1 MLSDLFLYLC
11 IKEIQFITLNQNI
24 SNMSSI
30 TTIKTLR
37 TIDITLIHSRFIT
50 LFIGIIMMACAN
62 TCVAQETELFK
73 LVKNVTE
80 LQDGDI
86 VIVVNNIVRDNGHC
100 SALGTTIS
108 DDKSKICG
116 CKIEVNEEIAYATP
130 DVDRIKLEKSST
142 DNWLLYSME
151 QQKYI
156 CNGNKKTVD
165 NKIVLLNQ
173 EDDSFKHISKTE
185 ISIDKN
191 NNAIIQYPYK
201 KVSNKEI
208 YPKCILAFNYIV
220 DDLDPNFI
228 GYFTCYDIRSIDES
242 DRMVQLYKKIPS
254 TPLTLNDE
262 NDNSGLL
269 TANNRLQ
276 TAVKLSRKLLAN
288 QWNTFCVP
296 FDIDVIDG
304 KINGIEASVME
315 YDHTTGNTMKF
326 KEATKIEAGK
336 AYLVKPSAD
345 ITNPQFDNV
354 TIKNDDPTVSGD
366 ANGYSFVGIYNP
378 KTFSGSDQ
386 KRVLILA
393 SEAKFMKVKN
403 GLRMKGMR
411 AYFTIP
417 AGTKAEAVRLMI
429 NNRPTA
435 LTEITTTP
443 STSEKIF
450 YIDGTYA
457 GSDIK
462 NVKKGIVIKGGKKY
476 LMK

>member
-1 MLSDLFLYLC
+1 
-11 IKEIQFITLNQNI
+11 
-24 SNMSSI
+24 MSST
-30 TTIKTLR
+30 TTIKMLR
-37 TIDITLIHSRFIT
+37 TIDITLIPSRFIT

-80 LQDGDI
+80 LQEGDI
-86 VIVVNNIVRDNGHC
+86 VIVVNNIVRDNGYC
-100 SALGTTIS
+100 SALGTTLS
-108 DDKSKICG
+108 TDKSKIYG
-116 CKIEVNEEIAYATP
+116 CKIEVNGEIAYATP
-130 DVDRIKLEKSST
+130 DVDRIKLEKSGT
-142 DNWLLYSME
+142 DNWLLFSTT

-156 CNGNKKTVD
+156 CNGNKGGKD
-165 NKIVLLNQ
+165 IRANKLILLNKDN
-173 EDDSFKHISKTE
+173 ESFKYMAKVGIT
-185 ISIDKN
+185 IDNKN
-191 NNAIIQYPYK
+191 NNIAIIKYPYINI
-201 KVSNKEI
+201 NKEKYQECAI
-208 YPKCILAFNYIV
+208 SFNYNPDNIN
-220 DDLDPNFI
+220 PNFI
-228 GYFTCYDIRSIDES
+228 GYFGGYDTSYADTPSYERT
-242 DRMVQLYKKIPS
+242 VQLYKKS
-254 TPLTLNDE
+254 LTLNDE
-262 NDNSGLL
+262 TDNSELL
-269 TANNRLQ
+269 NAKNGLQ
-276 TAVKLSRKLLAN
+276 TAVKLLRKLLAN

-296 FDIDVIDG
+296 FDIDITDG

-315 YDHTTGNTMKF
+315 YDHTTGNTMEF

-345 ITNPQFDNV
+345 ITDPQFDNV

-366 ANGYSFVGIYNP
+366 ADSYSFIGIYNP

-393 SEAKFMKVKN
+393 NEAKFMKVN
-403 GLRMKGMR
+403 NNQRMKGMR

-417 AGTKAEAVRLMI
+417 AGTKAEALRLMI

-462 NVKKGIVIKGGKKY
+462 NVKKGLVIKGGKKY
-476 LMK
+476 LVK

>member
-1 MLSDLFLYLC
+1 
-11 IKEIQFITLNQNI
+11 
-24 SNMSSI
+24 MSSI

-37 TIDITLIHSRFIT
+37 TIDITLIPSRFIA
-50 LFIGIIMMACAN
+50 LLIGIIMMACAN
-62 TCVAQETELFK
+62 TCIAQGTELFK

-80 LQDGDI
+80 LQEGDT
-86 VIVVNNIVRDNGHC
+86 VIVVNNTNKLC
-100 SALGTTIS
+100 SALSTKWNSDKYNKTSIDGYKIDINGETI
-108 DDKSKICG
+108 IPPA
-116 CKIEVNEEIAYATP
+116 N
-130 DVDRIKLEKSST
+130 VDRIQLQKASNGKWLLFSTTYKKYLCNDNKSKASGNFIALRDKEDDYFKLTAPVEISITKYAKIDFLKST
-142 DNWLLYSME
+142 DN
-151 QQKYI
+151 
-156 CNGNKKTVD
+156 
-165 NKIVLLNQ
+165 
-173 EDDSFKHISKTE
+173 
-185 ISIDKN
+185 
-191 NNAIIQYPYK
+191 
-201 KVSNKEI
+201 KVAKR
-208 YPKCILAFNYIV
+208 ILAFSYAYDSIN
-220 DDLDPNFI
+220 PNSV
-228 GYFTCYDIRSIDES
+228 GYYNCYDTDKATTD
-242 DRMVQLYKKIPS
+242 DRMVQLYKKVSS

-262 NDNSGLL
+262 TDNSGLL
-269 TANNRLQ
+269 TSNNGQQ
-276 TAVKLSRKLLAN
+276 TTVKLSRKLLAN

-296 FDIDVIDG
+296 FDIDVTDG
-304 KINGIEASVME
+304 KINGTEASVME
-315 YDHTTGNTMKF
+315 YDHTTGNTMEF
-326 KEATKIEAGK
+326 KEATKIVAGK
-336 AYLVKPSAD
+336 AYLIKPSAD

-378 KTFSGSDQ
+378 KTFSDSDQ

-393 SEAKFMKVKN
+393 SEAKFMRVNN
-403 GLRMKGMR
+403 GQRMKGMR

>member
-1 MLSDLFLYLC
+1 
-11 IKEIQFITLNQNI
+11 
-24 SNMSSI
+24 MSSI

-37 TIDITLIHSRFIT
+37 TVDIKLIPNRFFA
-50 LFIGIIMMACAN
+50 LCIGIIMMVCTN
-62 TCVAQETELFK
+62 TCIAQETEQFK

-80 LQDGDI
+80 LQEGDT
-86 VIVVNNIVRDNGHC
+86 VIVVNNIVRDNGFC
-100 SALGTTIS
+100 SALGTTLS
-108 DDKSKICG
+108 TNKSKICG
-116 CKIEVNEEIAYATP
+116 CKIEVNGEIAYATP
-130 DVDRIKLEKSST
+130 DVDRIKLEKSGT
-142 DNWLLYSME
+142 DNWLLFSMT

-156 CNGNKKTVD
+156 CNGNKKTVT
-165 NKIVLLNQ
+165 NKLTFLNKD
-173 EDDSFKHISKTE
+173 DDSFKHISRTE

-191 NNAIIQYPYK
+191 NIAIIQYPYK
-201 KVSNKEI
+201 WVSKKEI
-208 YPKCILAFNYIV
+208 YPEATLAFYYIGG
-220 DDLDPNFI
+220 DTNPNFT
-228 GYFTCYDIRSIDES
+228 GYFSCYDINSIDES
-242 DRMVQLYKKIPS
+242 DRLVQLYKKVSS

-262 NDNSGLL
+262 KDNSGLL
-269 TANNRLQ
+269 KSNNRQQ
-276 TAVKLSRKLLAN
+276 TTVKLSRKLLAN

-296 FDIDVIDG
+296 FDIDVTDG
-304 KINGIEASVME
+304 KINGIKASVME
-315 YDHTTGNTMKF
+315 YDHTTGNTMEF

-345 ITNPQFDNV
+345 ITNPQFDKV
-354 TIKNDDPTVSGD
+354 TIKNDDPMVSGKAD
-366 ANGYSFVGIYNP
+366 GYSFVGIYNP
-378 KTFSGSDQ
+378 KTFSDSDQ

-393 SEAKFMKVKN
+393 SEAKFMRVNN
-403 GLRMKGMR
+403 GQRMKGMR

-417 AGTKAEAVRLMI
+417 AGTKTETVRLMI

-476 LMK
+476 WIR

>member
-1 MLSDLFLYLC
+1 
-11 IKEIQFITLNQNI
+11 
-24 SNMSSI
+24 MSSI

-37 TIDITLIHSRFIT
+37 TVDIKLIPNRFFALCIS
-50 LFIGIIMMACAN
+50 IIMLVCAN
-62 TCVAQETELFK
+62 TCIAQETEQFK
-73 LVKNVTE
+73 LVKNVAE
-80 LQDGDI
+80 LQEGDT

-100 SALGTTIS
+100 SALGTTLS

-116 CKIEVNEEIAYATP
+116 CKIEVKGEIAYATP
-130 DVDRIKLEKSST
+130 DVDRIKLEK
-142 DNWLLYSME
+142 DNTYWLLYSMT

-156 CNGNKKTVD
+156 CNGNKKKVT
-165 NKIVLLNQ
+165 NKLTFLNKD
-173 EDDSFKHISKTE
+173 DDSFKYMAKLGITIDNKNNNIAIIKYPHIN
-185 ISIDKN
+185 IDKN
-191 NNAIIQYPYK
+191 KYQECAI
-201 KVSNKEI
+201 S
-208 YPKCILAFNYIV
+208 FNYNP
-220 DDLDPNFI
+220 DNKDPNFI
-228 GYFTCYDIRSIDES
+228 GYFGGYDTSYS
-242 DRMVQLYKKIPS
+242 DTPSYGRAVQLYKKY

-262 NDNSGLL
+262 NDNSKLL
-269 TANNRLQ
+269 TSNNEQQ
-276 TAVKLSRKLLAN
+276 TTVKLSRKLLAN

-296 FDIDVIDG
+296 FDIDIADG

-315 YDHTTGNTMKF
+315 YDHTTGNTMEF
-326 KEATKIEAGK
+326 KEATKIVAGK
-336 AYLVKPSAD
+336 AYLIKPSAD
-345 ITNPQFDNV
+345 ITYPQFNNV

-378 KTFSGSDQ
+378 KTFSDSDQ
-386 KRVLILA
+386 ERVLILA
-393 SEAKFMKVKN
+393 SEAKFMRVNN
-403 GLRMKGMR
+403 GQRMKGMR

-443 STSEKIF
+443 STLEKIF

>member
-1 MLSDLFLYLC
+1 
-11 IKEIQFITLNQNI
+11 
-24 SNMSSI
+24 MSSI

-37 TIDITLIHSRFIT
+37 TIDIKLIPNRFFA
-50 LFIGIIMMACAN
+50 LCIGIIMMVCAN
-62 TCVAQETELFK
+62 TCIAQETEQFK
-73 LVKNVTE
+73 LVKNVAE
-80 LQDGDI
+80 LQEGDT
-86 VIVVNNIVRDNGHC
+86 VIVVNNTNEHC
-100 SALGTTIS
+100 SALSTKWGS
-108 DDKSKICG
+108 R
-116 CKIEVNEEIAYATP
+116 KIEGYKIDINGETITAP
-130 DVDRIKLEKSST
+130 SNVDRIQLQKDSNEKWLLFSTTYKKYLCNDNKSKDDDSNCIALRDKDDNLFKSTAPVEISITKYATIEYLKST
-142 DNWLLYSME
+142 DN
-151 QQKYI
+151 
-156 CNGNKKTVD
+156 KKA
-165 NKIVLLNQ
+165 KR
-173 EDDSFKHISKTE
+173 
-185 ISIDKN
+185 
-191 NNAIIQYPYK
+191 
-201 KVSNKEI
+201 
-208 YPKCILAFNYIV
+208 ILAFYYAYGSS
-220 DDLDPNFI
+220 DPNSV
-228 GYFTCYDIRSIDES
+228 GYYNCYDTYKATAD
-242 DRMVQLYKKIPS
+242 DRLVQLYKKY

-262 NDNSGLL
+262 KDNSGLL
-269 TANNRLQ
+269 KSNSGQQ

-288 QWNTFCVP
+288 EWNTFCVP
-296 FDIDVIDG
+296 FDIDITDG

-315 YDHTTGNTMKF
+315 YDHTTGNTMEF
-326 KEATKIEAGK
+326 KEATKIVAGK
-336 AYLVKPSAD
+336 AYLIKPSED
-345 ITNPQFDNV
+345 ITAPQFDNV

-366 ANGYSFVGIYNP
+366 ADGYSFVGIYNP

-393 SEAKFMKVKN
+393 SEAKFMKVNN
-403 GLRMKGMR
+403 GQRMKGMR

>member
-1 MLSDLFLYLC
+1 
-11 IKEIQFITLNQNI
+11 
-24 SNMSSI
+24 MSSI

-37 TIDITLIHSRFIT
+37 TVDIKLIPNHFFALCIS
-50 LFIGIIMMACAN
+50 IIMLVCAN

-80 LQDGDI
+80 LQEGDT
-86 VIVVNNIVRDNGHC
+86 VIVVNNTNELC
-100 SALGTTIS
+100 SALSTKWNSDKYNKTSIDGYKIDINGETI
-108 DDKSKICG
+108 IPPA
-116 CKIEVNEEIAYATP
+116 N
-130 DVDRIKLEKSST
+130 VDRIQLQKASNGKWLLFSTTYKKYLCNDNKSKATGSNYIALRDKEDDYFKLTAPVEISIKDYATIEFLKST
-142 DNWLLYSME
+142 DN
-151 QQKYI
+151 
-156 CNGNKKTVD
+156 
-165 NKIVLLNQ
+165 
-173 EDDSFKHISKTE
+173 
-185 ISIDKN
+185 
-191 NNAIIQYPYK
+191 
-201 KVSNKEI
+201 KEA
-208 YPKCILAFNYIV
+208 KRILAFSYAYGSN
-220 DDLDPNFI
+220 DPNSV
-228 GYFTCYDIRSIDES
+228 GYYNCYDTDKATTD

-269 TANNRLQ
+269 TDNNRLQ
-276 TAVKLSRKLLAN
+276 TTVKLSRKLLAN

-296 FDIDVIDG
+296 FGIDIADG

-315 YDHTTGNTMKF
+315 YDHTTGNTMEF

-336 AYLVKPSAD
+336 AYLVKPTAD
-345 ITNPQFDNV
+345 ITNPQFDKV
-354 TIKNDDPTVSGD
+354 TIKNDDPMVSGKAD
-366 ANGYSFVGIYNP
+366 GYSFVGIYNP
-378 KTFSGSDQ
+378 KTFSDSDQ

-393 SEAKFMKVKN
+393 SEAKFMRVNN
-403 GLRMKGMR
+403 GQRMKGMR

-417 AGTKAEAVRLMI
+417 AGTKAEVVRLMI

>member
-1 MLSDLFLYLC
+1 
-11 IKEIQFITLNQNI
+11 
-24 SNMSSI
+24 MSSI

-37 TIDITLIHSRFIT
+37 TIDITLISSRFIA
-50 LFIGIIMMACAN
+50 LFIGFIMMACAN
-62 TCVAQETELFK
+62 TCIAQETELFK
-73 LVKNVTE
+73 LVKNTTE
-80 LQDGDI
+80 LQEGDI
-86 VIVVNNIVRDNGHC
+86 VIVVNNIVRDNGYC
-100 SALGTTIS
+100 SALGKTLS

-116 CKIEVNEEIAYATP
+116 CKIEVNEEIAYTTP
-130 DVDRIKLEKSST
+130 DVDRIKLEKSGT
-142 DNWLLYSME
+142 DNWLLYSMT

-156 CNGNKKTVD
+156 CNGNKGGKNID
-165 NKIVLLNQ
+165 IHKLILLNKD
-173 EDDSFKHISKTE
+173 DDSFKYMAKVGITIDNKNNN
-185 ISIDKN
+185 IAIIKYPNINIDKN
-191 NNAIIQYPYK
+191 KYQKCAI
-201 KVSNKEI
+201 S
-208 YPKCILAFNYIV
+208 FNYNP
-220 DDLDPNFI
+220 DNKDPNYI
-228 GYFTCYDIRSIDES
+228 GYFGGYDISYS
-242 DRMVQLYKKIPS
+242 DTPSYRRTVQLYKKVSS
-254 TPLTLNDE
+254 TSLTLNDE
-262 NDNSGLL
+262 TDNSKLL
-269 TANNRLQ
+269 TSNNGQQ

-296 FDIDVIDG
+296 FDIDVTDG

-315 YDHTTGNTMKF
+315 YDHTTGNTMEF

-345 ITNPQFDNV
+345 ITDPQFDKV
-354 TIKNDDPTVSGD
+354 TIKKDDPTVSGD

-386 KRVLILA
+386 ERVLILA
-393 SEAKFMKVKN
+393 NEAKFMRVN
-403 GLRMKGMR
+403 NNQRMKGMR

-450 YIDGTYA
+450 HIDGTYA

-462 NVKKGIVIKGGKKY
+462 NVKKGLVIKGGKKY
-476 LMK
+476 WIK

>member
-1 MLSDLFLYLC
+1 
-11 IKEIQFITLNQNI
+11 
-24 SNMSSI
+24 MSSI
-30 TTIKTLR
+30 TTIKMLR
-37 TIDITLIHSRFIT
+37 TVDIKLIPNHFFA
-50 LFIGIIMMACAN
+50 LCIGIIMLTCAN
-62 TCVAQETELFK
+62 TCIAKETEQFK

-80 LQDGDI
+80 LQEGDI
-86 VIVVNNIVRDNGHC
+86 VIVVNNIVRNNGHC
-100 SALGTTIS
+100 SALGTTLS
-108 DDKSKICG
+108 KDKSKICG
-116 CKIEVNEEIAYATP
+116 CKIEIKGEIAYATP
-130 DVDRIKLEKSST
+130 EVDRIKLEK
-142 DNWLLYSME
+142 DNTYWLLYSMT

-156 CNGNKKTVD
+156 CNGNKGGKGID
-165 NKIVLLNQ
+165 IHKLILLNKD
-173 EDDSFKHISKTE
+173 DDSFKYMAKLGITIDNKNNNIAIIKYPHIN
-185 ISIDKN
+185 IDKN
-191 NNAIIQYPYK
+191 KYQKCAI
-201 KVSNKEI
+201 S
-208 YPKCILAFNYIV
+208 FNYNPDNI
-220 DDLDPNFI
+220 DPNFI
-228 GYFTCYDIRSIDES
+228 GYFGGYETSYADTPSYERT
-242 DRMVQLYKKIPS
+242 VQLYKKY

-262 NDNSGLL
+262 KDNSKLL
-269 TANNRLQ
+269 TSNSGQQ

-296 FDIDVIDG
+296 FDIDITGG

-315 YDHTTGNTMKF
+315 YDHTTGNTMEF
-326 KEATKIEAGK
+326 KEATKIVAGK
-336 AYLVKPSAD
+336 AYLIKPSAD

-366 ANGYSFVGIYNP
+366 ADGYSFVGIYNP
-378 KTFSGSDQ
+378 KTFSDSDQ

-393 SEAKFMKVKN
+393 SEAKFMRVNN
-403 GLRMKGMR
+403 GQRMKGMR

-443 STSEKIF
+443 SMSEKIF

-476 LMK
+476 WIR

>member
-1 MLSDLFLYLC
+1 
-11 IKEIQFITLNQNI
+11 
-24 SNMSSI
+24 MSST
-30 TTIKTLR
+30 TTIKMLR
-37 TIDITLIHSRFIT
+37 TIDITLIPSRFIA

-80 LQDGDI
+80 LQEGDI
-86 VIVVNNIVRDNGHC
+86 VIVVNNIVRDNGYR
-100 SALGTTIS
+100 SALGTTLS
-108 DDKSKICG
+108 TDKSKICG
-116 CKIEVNEEIAYATP
+116 CKIEVNGEIAYATP
-130 DVDRIKLEKSST
+130 EVDRIKLEKNGT
-142 DNWLLYSME
+142 DKWLLYSMT

-156 CNGNKKTVD
+156 CNGNKGGKNID
-165 NKIVLLNQ
+165 IHKLILLNKD
-173 EDDSFKHISKTE
+173 DDSFKYMAKVGIT
-185 ISIDKN
+185 IDNKN
-191 NNAIIQYPYK
+191 NNIAIIKYPHINI
-201 KVSNKEI
+201 NKDKYQECAI
-208 YPKCILAFNYIV
+208 SFNYGTDIK
-220 DDLDPNFI
+220 DPNFI
-228 GYFTCYDIRSIDES
+228 GYFGGYDTSYADTPSYERT
-242 DRMVQLYKKIPS
+242 VQLYKKAPS
-254 TPLTLNDE
+254 TPLPLNDE
-262 NDNSGLL
+262 NDNSRLL
-269 TANNRLQ
+269 TANNGLQ

-296 FDIDVIDG
+296 FDIDIADG

-315 YDHTTGNTMKF
+315 YDHTTGNTMEF
-326 KEATKIEAGK
+326 KEATKIVAGK
-336 AYLVKPSAD
+336 AYLVKPSTD

-354 TIKNDDPTVSGD
+354 TIKKDAPTVSGD
-366 ANGYSFVGIYNP
+366 AKGYSFIGIYNP
-378 KTFSGSDQ
+378 KTFSGNDQ
-386 KRVLILA
+386 ERVLILA
-393 SEAKFMKVKN
+393 SEAKFMKVNN

-462 NVKKGIVIKGGKKY
+462 NVKKGLVIKGGKKY
-476 LMK
+476 WIK

>member
-1 MLSDLFLYLC
+1 
-11 IKEIQFITLNQNI
+11 
-24 SNMSSI
+24 MSST
-30 TTIKTLR
+30 TTIKMLR
-37 TIDITLIHSRFIT
+37 TIDITLIPSRFIT

-80 LQDGDI
+80 LQEGDI
-86 VIVVNNIVRDNGHC
+86 VIVVNNIVRDNGYC
-100 SALGTTIS
+100 SALGTTLS
-108 DDKSKICG
+108 TDKSKIYG
-116 CKIEVNEEIAYATP
+116 CKIEVNGEIAYATP
-130 DVDRIKLEKSST
+130 DVDRIKLEKSGT
-142 DNWLLYSME
+142 DNWLLFSTT

-156 CNGNKKTVD
+156 CNGNKGGKD
-165 NKIVLLNQ
+165 IRANKLILLNKDN
-173 EDDSFKHISKTE
+173 ESFKYMAKVGIT
-185 ISIDKN
+185 IDNKN
-191 NNAIIQYPYK
+191 NNIAIIKYPYINI
-201 KVSNKEI
+201 NKEKYQECAI
-208 YPKCILAFNYIV
+208 SFNYNPDNIN
-220 DDLDPNFI
+220 PNFI
-228 GYFTCYDIRSIDES
+228 GYFGGYDTSYADTPSYERT
-242 DRMVQLYKKIPS
+242 VQLYKKS
-254 TPLTLNDE
+254 LTLNDE
-262 NDNSGLL
+262 TDNSELL
-269 TANNRLQ
+269 NAKNGLQ
-276 TAVKLSRKLLAN
+276 TAVKLLRKLLAN

-296 FDIDVIDG
+296 FDIDITDG

-315 YDHTTGNTMKF
+315 YDHTTGNTMEF

-345 ITNPQFDNV
+345 ITDPQFDNV

-366 ANGYSFVGIYNP
+366 ADSYSFIGIYNP
-378 KTFSGSDQ
+378 KTFSGNDQ
-386 KRVLILA
+386 ERVLILA
-393 SEAKFMKVKN
+393 SEAKFMKVNN

-450 YIDGTYA
+450 YIDGTYV

-476 LMK
+476 LKK

>member
-1 MLSDLFLYLC
+1 
-11 IKEIQFITLNQNI
+11 
-24 SNMSSI
+24 MSSI
-30 TTIKTLR
+30 TIIKTLR
-37 TIDITLIHSRFIT
+37 TIDIKLIPYRFIA
-50 LFIGIIMMACAN
+50 LCIGIIMMVCAN
-62 TCVAQETELFK
+62 TCIAQETEQFK
-73 LVKNVTE
+73 LVKNVAE
-80 LQDGDI
+80 LQEGDI
-86 VIVVNNIVRDNGHC
+86 VIVVNNIVRDNEYC
-100 SALGTTIS
+100 SALGKTLST
-108 DDKSKICG
+108 DKSKFCG
-116 CKIEVNEEIAYATP
+116 CKIKVNGEIAYATP
-130 DVDRIKLEKSST
+130 EVDRIKLEKSGT
-142 DNWLLYSME
+142 DKWLLYSTT

-156 CNGNKKTVD
+156 CNGNKGGKNID
-165 NKIVLLNQ
+165 IEKLILLNKD
-173 EDDSFKHISKTE
+173 DDSFKYISKTE

-191 NNAIIQYPYK
+191 NNNIAIIKYPNINIDK
-201 KVSNKEI
+201 NK
-208 YPKCILAFNYIV
+208 YQKCAISFHYNP
-220 DDLDPNFI
+220 DNKDPNYI
-228 GYFTCYDIRSIDES
+228 GYFGGYGTSYS
-242 DRMVQLYKKIPS
+242 DTPSYGRTVQLYKKY

-262 NDNSGLL
+262 TDNSELL
-269 TANNRLQ
+269 TSNNGQQ
-276 TAVKLSRKLLAN
+276 TTVKLSRKLLAN

-296 FDIDVIDG
+296 FDIDIADG

-315 YDHTTGNTMKF
+315 YDHTTGNTMEF

-345 ITNPQFDNV
+345 ITAPQFNNV
-354 TIKNDDPTVSGD
+354 TIKNVDPAVSGD

-378 KTFSGSDQ
+378 KTFSGNDQ

-393 SEAKFMKVKN
+393 SEAKFMRVNN
-403 GLRMKGMR
+403 GQRMKGMR

-462 NVKKGIVIKGGKKY
+462 NIKKGLVIKDGKKY
-476 LMK
+476 WVK

>member
-1 MLSDLFLYLC
+1 
-11 IKEIQFITLNQNI
+11 
-24 SNMSSI
+24 MSST
-30 TTIKTLR
+30 TTIKMLR
-37 TIDITLIHSRFIT
+37 TIDITLIPSRFIA
-50 LFIGIIMMACAN
+50 LFIGIIMMVCAN

-73 LVKNVTE
+73 LVKNTTE
-80 LQDGDI
+80 LQEGDI
-86 VIVVNNIVRDNGHC
+86 VIVVNNIVRDNGYC
-100 SALGTTIS
+100 SALGTTLS
-108 DDKSKICG
+108 TDKSKICG
-116 CKIEVNEEIAYATP
+116 CKIEVNGEIAYATP
-130 DVDRIKLEKSST
+130 EVDRIKLEKSGT
-142 DNWLLYSME
+142 DKWLLYSMT

-156 CNGNKKTVD
+156 CNGNKGGKNID
-165 NKIVLLNQ
+165 INKLILLNKD
-173 EDDSFKHISKTE
+173 DDSFKYMAKLGITIDNNNIAIIKYPY
-185 ISIDKN
+185 INIDKN
-191 NNAIIQYPYK
+191 KYQKCAI
-201 KVSNKEI
+201 S
-208 YPKCILAFNYIV
+208 FNYNP
-220 DDLDPNFI
+220 DNKDPNYI
-228 GYFTCYDIRSIDES
+228 GYFGGYETSNADTPSYGRA
-242 DRMVQLYKKIPS
+242 VQLYKKVPS

-262 NDNSGLL
+262 KDNSGLL
-269 TANNRLQ
+269 TSNNGLQ

-296 FDIDVIDG
+296 FDIDVTDG

-315 YDHTTGNTMKF
+315 YDHTTGNTMEF

-354 TIKNDDPTVSGD
+354 TIKKDDPTVSGD
-366 ANGYSFVGIYNP
+366 AKGYSFVGIYNP

-386 KRVLILA
+386 ERVLILA
-393 SEAKFMKVKN
+393 NEAKFMRVN
-403 GLRMKGMR
+403 NNQRMKGMR

-462 NVKKGIVIKGGKKY
+462 NVKKGLAIKGGKKY
-476 LMK
+476 WIK

>member
-1 MLSDLFLYLC
+1 
-11 IKEIQFITLNQNI
+11 
-24 SNMSSI
+24 MSSI
-30 TTIKTLR
+30 TTIKMLR
-37 TIDITLIHSRFIT
+37 TVDIKLIPNRFFA
-50 LFIGIIMMACAN
+50 LCIGIIMLACAN
-62 TCVAQETELFK
+62 TCIAQETEQFK

-80 LQDGDI
+80 LQEGDI
-86 VIVVNNIVRDNGHC
+86 VIVVNNIVRNNGHC
-100 SALGTTIS
+100 SALGTTLS
-108 DDKSKICG
+108 KDKSKICG
-116 CKIEVNEEIAYATP
+116 CKIEIKGEIAYATP
-130 DVDRIKLEKSST
+130 EVDRIKLEK
-142 DNWLLYSME
+142 DNTYWLLYSMT

-156 CNGNKKTVD
+156 CNGNKGGKGID
-165 NKIVLLNQ
+165 IHKLILLNKD
-173 EDDSFKHISKTE
+173 DDSFKYMAKLGITIDNKNNNIAIIKYPHIN
-185 ISIDKN
+185 IDKN
-191 NNAIIQYPYK
+191 KYQKCAI
-201 KVSNKEI
+201 S
-208 YPKCILAFNYIV
+208 FNYNPDNI
-220 DDLDPNFI
+220 DPNFI
-228 GYFTCYDIRSIDES
+228 GYFGGYETSYADTPSYERT
-242 DRMVQLYKKIPS
+242 VQLYKKY

-262 NDNSGLL
+262 KDNSGLL
-269 TANNRLQ
+269 TDNNELQ

-296 FDIDVIDG
+296 FDIDVTDG

-315 YDHTTGNTMKF
+315 YDHTTGNTMEF
-326 KEATKIEAGK
+326 KEATKIVAGK

-366 ANGYSFVGIYNP
+366 ADGYSFVGIYNP
-378 KTFSGSDQ
+378 KTFSGNDQ
-386 KRVLILA
+386 ERVLILA
-393 SEAKFMKVKN
+393 SEAKFMKVNN
-403 GLRMKGMR
+403 GQRMKGMR

-417 AGTKAEAVRLMI
+417 AGTKAEVVRLMI

-462 NVKKGIVIKGGKKY
+462 NVKKVIVIKGGKKY

>member
-1 MLSDLFLYLC
+1 
-11 IKEIQFITLNQNI
+11 
-24 SNMSSI
+24 MSSI

-37 TIDITLIHSRFIT
+37 TIDITLISSRFIA

-62 TCVAQETELFK
+62 TCIAQETERFK
-73 LVKNVTE
+73 LVKNVAE
-80 LQDGDI
+80 LQEGDI
-86 VIVVNNIVRDNGHC
+86 VIVVNNIVRDNGYC
-100 SALGTTIS
+100 SALGTTLNT
-108 DDKSKICG
+108 DKSKICG

-130 DVDRIKLEKSST
+130 DVDRIKLEKSGT
-142 DNWLLYSME
+142 DNWLLFSTT

-156 CNGNKKTVD
+156 CNGNKKTVTNTLTFL
-165 NKIVLLNQ
+165 NKD
-173 EDDSFKHISKTE
+173 DDSFKYMAKVGITIDNKNNN
-185 ISIDKN
+185 IAIIKYPYINIDKN
-191 NNAIIQYPYK
+191 KYQKCAI
-201 KVSNKEI
+201 S
-208 YPKCILAFNYIV
+208 FNYNPDNINH
-220 DDLDPNFI
+220 NFI
-228 GYFTCYDIRSIDES
+228 GYFSGYDTSYADTPSYERT
-242 DRMVQLYKKIPS
+242 VQLYKKSI
-254 TPLTLNDE
+254 TLNDE
-262 NDNSGLL
+262 TDNSELL
-269 TANNRLQ
+269 TAKNGLQ

-296 FDIDVIDG
+296 FDIDVTGG

-315 YDHTTGNTMKF
+315 YDHTTGNTMEF
-326 KEATKIEAGK
+326 KEAAKIEAGK

-345 ITNPQFDNV
+345 ITDPQFDNV
-354 TIKNDDPTVSGD
+354 TIKNEDPTVSGD
-366 ANGYSFVGIYNP
+366 ADGYSFVGIYNP
-378 KTFSGSDQ
+378 KTFSGNDQ

-393 SEAKFMKVKN
+393 NEAKFMKVKN
-403 GLRMKGMR
+403 DQRMKGMR

-462 NVKKGIVIKGGKKY
+462 NVKKGLAIKGGKKY
-476 LMK
+476 WIK

>member
-1 MLSDLFLYLC
+1 
-11 IKEIQFITLNQNI
+11 
-24 SNMSSI
+24 MSSI

-37 TIDITLIHSRFIT
+37 TVDIKLIPNRFFA
-50 LFIGIIMMACAN
+50 LCIGIIMLACAN
-62 TCVAQETELFK
+62 TCIAQETEQFK
-73 LVKNVTE
+73 LVKNVAE
-80 LQDGDI
+80 LQEGDI

-100 SALGTTIS
+100 SALGTTLS
-108 DDKSKICG
+108 KDKSRICG
-116 CKIEVNEEIAYATP
+116 CKIEVKGEIAYATP
-130 DVDRIKLEKSST
+130 DVDRIKLEK
-142 DNWLLYSME
+142 DNTYWLLYSMT

-156 CNGNKKTVD
+156 CNGNKGGKGID
-165 NKIVLLNQ
+165 IHKLILLNKD
-173 EDDSFKHISKTE
+173 DDSFKYMAKLGIT
-185 ISIDKN
+185 IDNKN
-191 NNAIIQYPYK
+191 NNIAIIKYPYQ
-201 KVSNKEI
+201 KVSDKEKYQECAI
-208 YPKCILAFNYIV
+208 SFNYFT
-220 DDLDPNFI
+220 DNNDTNFI
-228 GYFTCYDIRSIDES
+228 GYFSGYGISYS
-242 DRMVQLYKKIPS
+242 DTPSYRWTVQLYKKY

-262 NDNSGLL
+262 KDNSELL
-269 TANNRLQ
+269 TSKNEQQ

-296 FDIDVIDG
+296 FDIDVTDG

-315 YDHTTGNTMKF
+315 YDHTAGNTMEF
-326 KEATKIEAGK
+326 KEATKIVAGK
-336 AYLVKPSAD
+336 AYLIKPSAD

-354 TIKNDDPTVSGD
+354 TIKNDNPTVSGD
-366 ANGYSFVGIYNP
+366 ADGYSFVGIYNP
-378 KTFSGSDQ
+378 KTFSGNDQ
-386 KRVLILA
+386 ERVLILA
-393 SEAKFMKVKN
+393 SEAKFMRVNN
-403 GLRMKGMR
+403 GQRMKGMR

-417 AGTKAEAVRLMI
+417 TGTKAEAVRLMI

>member
-1 MLSDLFLYLC
+1 
-11 IKEIQFITLNQNI
+11 
-24 SNMSSI
+24 MSSI

-37 TIDITLIHSRFIT
+37 TVDIKLIPNRFFALCIS
-50 LFIGIIMMACAN
+50 IIMLACAN
-62 TCVAQETELFK
+62 TCIAQEKEQFK
-73 LVKNVTE
+73 LVKNVAE
-80 LQDGDI
+80 LQEGDI
-86 VIVVNNIVRDNGHC
+86 VIVVNNIVRDNGFC
-100 SALGTTIS
+100 SALGTTLS
-108 DDKSKICG
+108 TNKSKICG
-116 CKIEVNEEIAYATP
+116 CKIEVNGEIAYVTP
-130 DVDRIKLEKSST
+130 DVDRIKLEKSGT
-142 DNWLLYSME
+142 DNWLLFSMT

-156 CNGNKKTVD
+156 CNGNKKTVTNTLTFL
-165 NKIVLLNQ
+165 NKD
-173 EDDSFKHISKTE
+173 DDSFKHISKTE

-191 NNAIIQYPYK
+191 NIAIIQYPYK
-201 KVSNKEI
+201 KINKDI
-208 YPKCILAFNYIV
+208 YPEATLAFNYIEG
-220 DDLDPNFI
+220 DTDPNFV
-228 GYFTCYDIRSIDES
+228 GYFTCYDIDKIDVS
-242 DRMVQLYKKIPS
+242 KRLVQLYKKVSS

-262 NDNSGLL
+262 KDNSKLL
-269 TANNRLQ
+269 TSNSGQQ

-296 FDIDVIDG
+296 FDIDVTDG

-315 YDHTTGNTMKF
+315 YDHTTGNTMEF
-326 KEATKIEAGK
+326 KEATQIVAGK
-336 AYLVKPSAD
+336 AYLIKPSAD
-345 ITNPQFDNV
+345 ITDPQFDNV

-366 ANGYSFVGIYNP
+366 ADGYSFVGIYNP
-378 KTFSGSDQ
+378 KTFSGNDQ
-386 KRVLILA
+386 ERVLILA
-393 SEAKFMKVKN
+393 SEAKFMKVNN
-403 GLRMKGMR
+403 GQRMKGMR

-462 NVKKGIVIKGGKKY
+462 NVKKGIVIKDGKKY

>member
-1 MLSDLFLYLC
+1 M
-11 IKEIQFITLNQNI
+11 
-24 SNMSSI
+24 
-30 TTIKTLR
+30 LR
-37 TIDITLIHSRFIT
+37 TIDITLIPSRFIA

-73 LVKNVTE
+73 LVKNTTE
-80 LQDGDI
+80 LQEGDI
-86 VIVVNNIVRDNGHC
+86 VIVVNNTNELC
-100 SALGTTIS
+100 SALSTKWKETSIDGYKIDINGETI
-108 DDKSKICG
+108 
-116 CKIEVNEEIAYATP
+116 IAPAN
-130 DVDRIKLEKSST
+130 VDRIQLQKASNGKWLLFSTTYKKYLCNDNKSKARGNFIALRDKEDDYFKLTAPVEISIKDYATIEFLKST
-142 DNWLLYSME
+142 DN
-151 QQKYI
+151 
-156 CNGNKKTVD
+156 
-165 NKIVLLNQ
+165 
-173 EDDSFKHISKTE
+173 
-185 ISIDKN
+185 
-191 NNAIIQYPYK
+191 
-201 KVSNKEI
+201 KEA
-208 YPKCILAFNYIV
+208 KRILAFSYAYGSN
-220 DDLDPNFI
+220 DPNSV
-228 GYFTCYDIRSIDES
+228 GYYNCYDTDIASTA
-242 DRMVQLYKKIPS
+242 DRMVQLYKKVPS

-262 NDNSGLL
+262 NDNSKSL
-269 TANNRLQ
+269 TDNNGLQ

-296 FDIDVIDG
+296 FDIDIADG

-315 YDHTTGNTMKF
+315 YDHTTGNTMEF
-326 KEATKIEAGK
+326 KEATKIVAGK

-345 ITNPQFDNV
+345 IINPQFDNV
-354 TIKNDDPTVSGD
+354 TIKKDDPTVSGD
-366 ANGYSFVGIYNP
+366 ADGYSFVGIYNP

-393 SEAKFMKVKN
+393 NEAKFMRVN
-403 GLRMKGMR
+403 NNQRMKGMR

-417 AGTKAEAVRLMI
+417 AGTKAEALRLMI

-462 NVKKGIVIKGGKKY
+462 NIKKGIVIKGGKKY